1 MSNLIA
7 TEIVSIG
14 LATIMLADSIIIDRK
29 RS

>member
-14 LATIMLADSIIIDRK
+14 LATIMLAASIIIDRK
-29 RS
+29 HS